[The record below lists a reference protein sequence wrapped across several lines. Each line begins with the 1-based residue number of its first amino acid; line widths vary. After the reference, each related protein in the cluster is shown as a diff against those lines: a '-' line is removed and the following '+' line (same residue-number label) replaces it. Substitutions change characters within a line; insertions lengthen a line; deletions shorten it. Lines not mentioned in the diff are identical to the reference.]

1 MVYALGLGVSIH
13 APRTGCDERRG
24 RSSAPSTSFNSR
36 TPHGVR
42 LLIEIRSMIISGSF
56 NSRTPHGVR
65 PHYKLGQ
72 ALRFKFQ
79 FTHPA
84 RGATWMGGEKKPVN
98 LSFNSRTP
106 HGVRP
111 CLWCV
116 ARVVHWFQFT
126 HPARGATLV
135 RKKAPRNVGVSI
147 HAPRT
152 GCDKGNDHTEC
163 TPTSFNSRTPHGVR
177 QALRNN
183 YDTIYI
189 VSIHAPRTG
198 CDCRTPRQ
206 HKCCLVSIHAPRTG
220 CDNTKSRT
228 R

>member
-1 MVYALGLGVSIH
+1 MLLPI
-13 APRTGCDERRG
+13 RL
-24 RSSAPSTSFNSR
+24 F
-36 TPHGVR
+36 VR
-42 LLIEIRSMIISGSF
+42 
-56 NSRTPHGVR
+56 
-65 PHYKLGQ
+65 
-72 ALRFKFQ
+72 FQ

-84 RGATWMGGEKKPVN
+84 RGATRLRHGRNGGTGR
-98 LSFNSRTP
+98 FNSRTP

-198 CDCRTPRQ
+198 CDSPSKPHYSFTRRFNSRTPHGVR
-206 HKCCLVSIHAPRTG
+206 PRP
-220 CDNTKSRT
+220 TKLTPLDTCFNSRT
-228 R
+228 PHGVRQGYQRFA